1 MTIFYCVL
9 FLFRPRSDSLKT
21 ISPPLSYILLFF
33 GVFALSTSA
42 IFVKLS
48 DAPSTII
55 AGYRMLFSALALLP
69 FLLFRKA
76 ELREL
81 AHLSKKQ
88 WLLGVLSGIFLAAHY
103 TLWFESL
110 RFTSVASSTVLVT
123 LQPLFAFA
131 FGYLLFGEKLT
142 RRALFGGFLAIAGSA
157 IIGWQDFRVSGTA
170 LLGDALALFAA
181 GVITAYFFIGQH
193 LRQKLSLFPYAILG
207 YGSSA
212 IFLLSYS
219 LFQGFSLTRYSALNW
234 LWFAG
239 LALISTILGQTV
251 FNWLLKWMKASTISM
266 SILGE
271 PIGTCILA
279 YFILGQGITLQ
290 QGIGI
295 VVILAGIFIFLYRK

>member
-1 MTIFYCVL
+1 MK
-9 FLFRPRSDSLKT
+9 SLN
-21 ISPPLSYILLFF
+21 PNFSYILLFF

-55 AGYRMLFSALALLP
+55 AGYRMLFSALVLLP
-69 FLLFRKA
+69 FLIIKKSNWL
-76 ELREL
+76 ELKG
-81 AHLSKKQ
+81 LSKRQ
-88 WLLGVLSGIFLAAHY
+88 WLLGLLSGVFLAAHY

-123 LQPLFAFA
+123 LQPLFAFIGG
-131 FGYLLFGEKLT
+131 FFLFGERLT
-142 RRALFGGFLAIAGSA
+142 RRAIFGGLLAIAGSVV
-157 IIGWQDFRVSGTA
+157 IGWQDFQINGTA
-170 LLGDALALFAA
+170 LFGDILAFIAA
-181 GVITAYFFIGQH
+181 GVITAYFLIGQG
-193 LRQKLSLFPYAILG
+193 LRKHLSLVPYAILG

-212 IFLLSYS
+212 IFLFAYS
-219 LFQGFSLTRYSALNW
+219 LLHGFTLTGYSTLNW
-234 LWFAG
+234 VWFAG

-251 FNWLLKWMKASTISM
+251 FNWLIKWMSTSTISM

-279 YFILGQGITLQ
+279 YIILGQGITLQ

-295 VVILAGIFIFLYRK
+295 FVILAGISVFLSKDKN